1 MWHPTEH
8 TLELFVLQSA
18 NIRRDRERI
27 AGHLEACDDCRA
39 RVEEIS
45 AIYREAESVF
55 ESEDIRR
62 VLDTN
67 AVTRSV
73 RDPVLFEHPGH
84 PVVPER
90 RRSRLRELRE
100 IVRQN
105 PIVTGF
111 GGLALVGACAVAA
124 MTLSRTTPADSNPAL
139 YQYNA
144 GGNFLE
150 IYNNDD
156 QKLWQRVIWDAA
168 RTLDGEVGVGL
179 QYTRIMDLDRDGRNE
194 VVTLALLK
202 TGDDRPRADML
213 TVFEAD
219 KSIRFSKALGLPS
232 RYGTRV
238 YDDRFGAQK
247 IIELETPAGAPELL
261 ISLAHHRSPYVLER
275 LNANGDRIGEYWH
288 YGHLRSLQTVRID
301 GEPLEVLAA
310 AGINDAADTAGGSF
324 GAIVIL
330 DPRKIDGPGESG
342 LTPHFGLP
350 MTVAELYY
358 VRFPLT
364 DMELA
369 TGYRGSVRQ
378 LTQLGDP
385 TLSFDYRQEALT
397 IGFSFEFDHSLAVR
411 TVRIN
416 TGTEAVHQQL
426 KTEGKISSTL
436 NAEYTENLKRAVRYW
451 NGDEWVATPTKIR
464 SLSSGPGISGK

>member
-1 MWHPTEH
+1 MWHPTDH

-18 NIRRDRERI
+18 TIRRDHERL
-27 AGHLEACDDCRA
+27 AGHLEACDHCRA

-45 AIYREAESVF
+45 AVYREAESVF

-62 VLDTN
+62 VLNTN
-67 AVTRSV
+67 ALTRPV
-73 RDPVLFEHPGH
+73 RDPVLFEHPGR

-90 RRSRLRELRE
+90 RRSLLRELRE

-124 MTLSRTTPADSNPAL
+124 MIFIRTTPADSNPAL

-144 GGNFLE
+144 AENSLA
-150 IYNNDD
+150 IYNKDD
-156 QKLWQRVIWDAA
+156 QKLWQRGIWDAA
-168 RTLDGEVGVGL
+168 RTLDCEINVGL
-179 QYTRIMDLDRDGRNE
+179 QYTRIVDLDADGRNE

-213 TVFEAD
+213 TVFESD
-219 KSIRFSKALGLPS
+219 KSIRFSESLGLPS
-232 RYGTRV
+232 HYGTKA

-247 IIELETPAGAPELL
+247 IIVLETPTGAPGLL
-261 ISLAHHRSPYVLER
+261 VSLAHHRSPYLLLR

-301 GEPLEVLAA
+301 GEPLEVLVAS
-310 AGINDAADTAGGSF
+310 GINDAADTAGGSY
-324 GAIVIL
+324 GAIAII
-330 DPRKIDGPGESG
+330 DPRKIVGPGESG

-350 MTVAELYY
+350 VTGAELYY
-358 VRFPLT
+358 IRLPLT
-364 DMELA
+364 DMEGA

-378 LTQLGDP
+378 LTQLGEP
-385 TLSFDYRQEALT
+385 TLNFDYTQEALRF
-397 IGFSFEFDHSLAVR
+397 GFNYEFDHSLAVR

-416 TGTEAVHQQL
+416 TGTEAVHQRL
-426 KTEGKISSTL
+426 KSEGRIASTL

-451 NGDEWVATPTKIR
+451 NGEEWVTTPTKIR
-464 SLSSGPGISGK
+464 RF